1 MNIFLEK
8 FNDKNYIL
16 NKENLKKIYYN
27 DLLEI
32 IFKQINFFKAH
43 NIKNGDTIASYLP
56 NSIEN
61 IVLFVASGLYG
72 LKFLP
77 IDCNT
82 PERKLNEL
90 IKRLKIKKLFIDKNN
105 KLSRK
110 NFNFPLECNSEFAW
124 LNSFKPNK
132 IKIKNTGK
140 LILFTSGT
148 TGSNK
153 LIQIDFKKLIE
164 SSAHFVKFYK
174 LKNETFLNIFQTSY
188 LGGVFNS
195 FLIPIMGSSNI
206 IFFNFFSSVDIF
218 NFWKHIKNYNIT
230 AIWFTPPLIKS
241 LIELNKNK
249 PIKKFEYKLH
259 YAFCGTAYLDKRIKK
274 HFNKCFGTNIL
285 ENYGLSETTF
295 VSLEKKKS
303 QNTYK
308 NGFVGTILKN
318 VKIKLVDLDK
328 KNNK

>member
-110 NFNFPLECNSEFAW
+110 
-124 LNSFKPNK
+124 
-132 IKIKNTGK
+132 I
-140 LILFTSGT
+140 LI
-148 TGSNK
+148 
-153 LIQIDFKKLIE
+153 
-164 SSAHFVKFYK
+164 
-174 LKNETFLNIFQTSY
+174 FL
-188 LGGVFNS
+188 
-195 FLIPIMGSSNI
+195 
-206 IFFNFFSSVDIF
+206 
-218 NFWKHIKNYNIT
+218 
-230 AIWFTPPLIKS
+230 
-241 LIELNKNK
+241 
-249 PIKKFEYKLH
+249 
-259 YAFCGTAYLDKRIKK
+259 
-274 HFNKCFGTNIL
+274 
-285 ENYGLSETTF
+285 
-295 VSLEKKKS
+295 
-303 QNTYK
+303 
-308 NGFVGTILKN
+308 
-318 VKIKLVDLDK
+318 
-328 KNNK
+328 